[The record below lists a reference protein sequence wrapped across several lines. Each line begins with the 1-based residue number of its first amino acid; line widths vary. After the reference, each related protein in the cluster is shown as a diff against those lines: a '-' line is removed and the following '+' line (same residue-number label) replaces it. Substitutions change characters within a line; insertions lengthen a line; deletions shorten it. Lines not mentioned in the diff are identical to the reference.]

1 MLSYLLATLVIGGI
15 YAILAL
21 GLNVI
26 WGLGGMVNLG
36 LAGFFAV
43 GAYTSALTSIGGLP
57 IWLSCALAIVVSGV
71 IGALLARLTL
81 SLQGDYLA
89 IVTLGFGELV
99 RLIASNEIWLTNGT
113 DGISGVPG
121 PWRAELT
128 PLQFN
133 LLFAVLIVGLVGVV
147 WWLTVNLRRSA
158 MGRALRALADDE
170 VAAAV
175 AGKPVRRMKVQ
186 AFALGSAIIGF
197 GGALYGH
204 YFSYIAPDLFR
215 PLITIYIFLAVT
227 AGGTGRPSGAVL
239 GAFVV
244 IFILEGTRYLG
255 DVLPLLSGVK
265 VASLREMLVGCL
277 LVVIMRLRPE
287 GLMPARP
294 TAYAKI

>member
-1 MLSYLLATLVIGGI
+1 MVSYLLATLVIAGI

-43 GAYTSALTSIGGLP
+43 GAYTSALSSIGGLP
-57 IWLSCALAIVVSGV
+57 IWLACILAMVIAGS

-81 SLQGDYLA
+81 NLRGDYLA

-99 RLIASNEIWLTNGT
+99 RLIAANELWLTNGS
-113 DGISGVPG
+113 DGISGIPG
-121 PWRAELT
+121 PWRGDLT

-133 LLFAVLIVGLVGVV
+133 MLFAVLIVVLVVTI
-147 WWLTVNLRRSA
+147 WWLTTNLRKSP

-170 VAAAV
+170 TAAAV
-175 AGKPVRRMKVQ
+175 AGKPVRKMKVQ
-186 AFALGSAIIGF
+186 AFALGSAVIGF

-215 PLITIYIFLAVT
+215 PLIAIYIFLAVT

-239 GAFVV
+239 GAIVV
-244 IFILEGTRYLG
+244 IAVLEGTRYFG
-255 DVLPLLSGVK
+255 DVIPYLSGVK
-265 VASLREMLVGCL
+265 VAALREILVGSL

-287 GLMPARP
+287 GLIPARP
-294 TAYAKI
+294 TTRANI